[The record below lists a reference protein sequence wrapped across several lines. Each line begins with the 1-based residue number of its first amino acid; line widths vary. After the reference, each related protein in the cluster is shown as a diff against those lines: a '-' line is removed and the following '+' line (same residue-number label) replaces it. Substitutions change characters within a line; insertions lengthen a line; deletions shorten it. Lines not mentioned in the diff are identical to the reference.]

1 MASASAF
8 RHHLNVNPI
17 SKDVQGSDHSIP
29 LSPQW
34 LLPKPG
40 DSKPG
45 MGTMESHP
53 PPYPVNGNQSIV
65 MKPLGNGKEIDDI
78 PSKKDVFRPSL
89 LDKVTSQHRWLDEE
103 RETHSSVRKDHWRDG
118 DKESSDTSKMNR
130 RAENLPSKQ
139 FGEAHRAPSERWT
152 DSGNKD
158 SSYDQRRESK
168 WNTRWGPDDKKTESL
183 GDKWAGSGRD
193 GDKPLEKGLSHF
205 SVNGKDDM
213 EGDRYRPWRSSSSQ
227 SRGRGEPLHHQI
239 LSPKNQ
245 APTFSYGRG
254 RGENH
259 PSTFSASRGRGISGG
274 NSGPSIH
281 QSLGTLSFKGG
292 NDRGETFPLRY
303 SRIKLLDLYR
313 RTDMTIYHKLL
324 EGLVVVPSLTLNEPL
339 EPLSLCAPN
348 SDEMVVLKGIDKGDI
363 TSSGATKMTKDG
375 LAIMNTIEFTHL
387 RRNKTGGTEDLQPAV
402 DSKEDRSDIPKS
414 GCSHHSGGSFHE
426 KHRGFLDTIIKRRPS
441 GVFEGEPESKKPAP
455 EDHLLYYKDPQGEIQ
470 GPFSGVDI
478 IGWFEAGFF
487 GIDLEVRLASAPK
500 DSPFSLLGDVMPH
513 LRAKAQ
519 PPPGFGV
526 SKQGE
531 LPDLSGRQNFSSLGK
546 VPAGTSEI
554 DMSRNE
560 RRPKTEAESRFLESR
575 MPGAMSN
582 PSQGHLTN
590 NLSGSPLS
598 GIENGSDPSHSQ
610 GADSISILPGLPERS
625 IPGVNNG
632 VGVWS
637 NFPGRGALDPL
648 QNKIELHHA
657 QNFPTQAP
665 FASQQPGVQAPNL
678 PSLISLLSQNMDNP
692 SGTLTP
698 EKLISTLSQ
707 DSRLLNMLQQLQPQ
721 APVAKQQMLLLE
733 KIMSLMQQQ
742 KQEEQQHLL
751 RQHQLLSQVLQEHHP
766 QQCLGDPSYGQI
778 QSQTTTMTT
787 GNASV
792 DPTLGSQIQ
801 LPDTQVE
808 QANNYMNL
816 PPQIS
821 KDINYAV
828 SPESPLLH
836 LPHQI
841 FGTINR
847 QRSWGT
853 NCTEMLNDTQQ
864 SLPVTT
870 VVQSSLSLE
879 ANLSSQ
885 ETSSDCR
892 TLTVEQSLDYTQKI
906 DEIVPSITPVN
917 DENCGTM
924 EQFGIATARTCK
936 IDLPSNHGVQPT
948 AKVDKLPVER
958 EKSNDQP
965 SAVREKNV
973 EARDVRKASEKKSR
987 KQKFSKSQFSD
998 QAKGIAKDS
1007 SSVQLKPSETE
1018 ESVAGDTKTT
1028 ADNLTG
1034 SSPGNREENK
1044 SRMPPMDSHSAKS
1057 SSAANAVV
1065 VEVKTTEPMSE
1076 SRLSSSLPAHN
1087 TPKQPVV
1094 HAWKPAPGFKAKSL
1108 LEIQQEEQMKAQT
1121 EMAVSEVPSANS
1133 MNLSTPWAGVVA
1145 SLEPKV
1151 SRESRQDAAISETAI
1166 VKPEN
1171 SSTSKSKKS
1180 QLHDLLAAEVLAKS
1194 RERCLDVPRTV
1205 PTSAAHVTITTVET
1219 IDDDN
1224 FIEAKETKK
1233 GRKKSAKAK
1242 GMGAKVTAP
1251 LNPVD
1256 IPVVSAS
1263 PVDKGKVS
1271 DQAQPEK
1278 EVLPSIQSSLSLG
1291 DFVPWRGEMVN
1302 PSPPPAWSTDSMK
1315 LPKCTSLR
1323 DIQKEQKRN
1332 LSVNFPIPIPAPQKP
1347 QPSQS
1352 THGTVSSWS
1361 TASPPSKAAS
1371 PVLINCHVSSPSK
1384 SKGDDDLF
1392 WGPIDQTKQE
1402 GKQGDFP
1409 LLANVGGW
1417 DRKNTPAKGTAS
1429 GSLSRQKSMGGRP
1442 IEHAFQSHNDG
1453 KLMKL
1458 GAGNVNSGNAGVYNF
1473 QQEIAV
1479 SPDVS
1484 SREGGKKKGK
1494 KGKKVSPA
1502 VLGFNVVSNRIMMGE
1517 IQVLED

>member
-8 RHHLNVNPI
+8 RHHLNVNPSHSI

-34 LLPKPG
+34 LLPKSG
-40 DSKPG
+40 DRKPG

-53 PPYPVNGNQSIV
+53 APYPVKGNQSVV
-65 MKPLGNGKEIDDI
+65 MKPLGNGKEIDDS
-78 PSKKDVFRPSL
+78 PSKKDAFRPSL
-89 LDKVTSQHRWLDEE
+89 PDKVTSQHRWRDEE
-103 RETHSSVRKDHWRDG
+103 REAHSSVRKDHWRDG
-118 DKESSDTSKMNR
+118 DKEPSDTPKVNR
-130 RAENLPSKQ
+130 WAENLPSRQ
-139 FGEAHRAPSERWT
+139 FGEVHRAASERRI
-152 DSGNKD
+152 DSSNKD

-183 GDKWAGSGRD
+183 SDKWADSGRD
-193 GDKPLEKGLSHF
+193 GDKPLEKGLSHL
-205 SVNGKDDM
+205 SINGKDDR
-213 EGDRYRPWRSSSSQ
+213 EGDHYRPWRSSSSQ

-239 LSPKNQ
+239 LSPKKQ

-254 RGENH
+254 LGENH
-259 PSTFSASRGRGISGG
+259 PSTFSAGRGRGIPGG
-274 NSGPSIH
+274 NPGASIPSYH
-281 QSLGTLSFKGG
+281 PSLGALSFKGE
-292 NDRGETFPLRY
+292 NDRGEPSPLRY
-303 SRIKLLDLYR
+303 SRIKLLDIFR
-313 RTDMTIYHKLL
+313 RTEMIIYNKLL
-324 EGLVVVPSLTLNEPL
+324 EGFVSVPSLTLNEPL

-363 TSSGATKMTKDG
+363 TSSGATKLTKDG
-375 LAIMNTIEFTHL
+375 LTSLNSIEFTHS
-387 RRNKTGGTEDLQPAV
+387 RRNKTGGTEDLPPAV
-402 DSKEDRSDIPKS
+402 DSKEDGSDIPKS
-414 GCSHHSGGSFHE
+414 GYSHYSGGSLHE
-426 KHRGFLDTIIKRRPS
+426 KNRGFLDSIIKRRTS
-441 GVFEGEPESKKPAP
+441 GIFEGEPEPKKPAP
-455 EDHLLYYKDPQGEIQ
+455 EDHLLHYKDPQGEVQ

-500 DSPFSLLGDVMPH
+500 DAPFSLLGDVMPH

-546 VPAGTSEI
+546 APAGSSEI
-554 DMSRNE
+554 DMSKNE
-560 RRPKTEAESRFLESR
+560 RRPKTEAESRFLESL
-575 MPGAMSN
+575 MSAAMSN
-582 PSQGHLTN
+582 PSQGLQGYLTN

-598 GIENGSDPSHSQ
+598 GIENGSDLSHSQ
-610 GADSISILPGLPERS
+610 GSDSFSILPGLPERS

-632 VGVWS
+632 VGVSS
-637 NFPGRGALDPL
+637 NFPVQGALDPL

-665 FASQQPGVQAPNL
+665 FGIQQQGLQDPNL

-692 SGTLTP
+692 SGTFTP

-721 APVAKQQMLLLE
+721 APVPKQQMLLLE
-733 KIMSLMQQQ
+733 NIMSLMQQQ
-742 KQEEQQHLL
+742 KQEGQQQLL

-766 QQCLGDPSYGQI
+766 QQCLGDPSYGQLP
-778 QSQTTTMTT
+778 TTTMPI

-792 DPTLGSQIQ
+792 APTLGSQIQ
-801 LPDTQVE
+801 LPGTQVE

-816 PPQIS
+816 PPQTS

-828 SPESPLLH
+828 SSESPVLH
-836 LPHQI
+836 LPHQM
-841 FGTINR
+841 FGSIDYH
-847 QRSWGT
+847 RSWGT
-853 NCTEMLNDTQQ
+853 NCPEML
-864 SLPVTT
+864 TT
-870 VVQSSLSLE
+870 
-879 ANLSSQ
+879 Q

-906 DEIVPSITPVN
+906 DEIVPSITPEN
-917 DENCGTM
+917 DANCGTM
-924 EQFGIATARTCK
+924 EQLGIATARTCK
-936 IDLPSNHGVQPT
+936 IDLPINQGVQP
-948 AKVDKLPVER
+948 AAEIDKLPVEK
-958 EKSNDQP
+958 EKRNNQP
-965 SAVREKNV
+965 SVVREKNV
-973 EARDVRKASEKKSR
+973 EAREVRKASEKKSR
-987 KQKFSKSQFSD
+987 KQKSSKSQISD

-1007 SSVQLKPSETE
+1007 SLVQLKPSETE
-1018 ESVAGDTKTT
+1018 ESVVGDTKAA

-1034 SSPGNREENK
+1034 PSTENRGENK
-1044 SRMPPMDSHSAKS
+1044 SRLPPNSHSAKS
-1057 SSAANAVV
+1057 SSAANVV
-1065 VEVKTTEPMSE
+1065 VVGIKTTESMSE
-1076 SRLSSSLPAHN
+1076 SRLSGSLPVHN
-1087 TPKQPVV
+1087 TTKQPVV

-1121 EMAVSEVPSANS
+1121 EMTISEVPSANS

-1151 SRESRQDAAISETAI
+1151 SRESQQDAAIAETPF

-1194 RERCLDVPRTV
+1194 RERCLGVPGTV
-1205 PTSAAHVTITTVET
+1205 PTSAAHVTITTVEP
-1219 IDDDN
+1219 IADDN

-1242 GMGAKVTAP
+1242 GMGAKVIAP

-1263 PVDKGKVS
+1263 PVDKGIVS
-1271 DQAQPEK
+1271 DQTQPEK
-1278 EVLPSIQSSLSLG
+1278 EVLPSVHSSLSLG
-1291 DFVPWRGEMVN
+1291 DFVPWRGELVN

-1315 LPKCTSLR
+1315 LPNCTSLR

-1332 LSVNFPIPIPAPQKP
+1332 SSVHFPIPIPAPQKP

-1352 THGTVSSWS
+1352 THGGVSSWS

-1371 PVLINCHVSSPSK
+1371 PVMIYSHVSSLSK

-1392 WGPIDQTKQE
+1392 WGPIDQTKQD

-1409 LLANVGGW
+1409 LLANVGGCA
-1417 DRKNTPAKGTAS
+1417 RKNTPAKGTAS
-1429 GSLSRQKSMGGRP
+1429 GSLSPQKSMGGRP
-1442 IEHAFQSHNDG
+1442 IELALQSHNDG

-1458 GAGNVNSGNAGVYNF
+1458 GAGNVSSGNTCVSNF
-1473 QQEIAV
+1473 QQEIAA
-1479 SPDVS
+1479 SPDVP

>member
-8 RHHLNVNPI
+8 RHHLNVNPSHSI

-34 LLPKPG
+34 LLPKSG
-40 DSKPG
+40 DRKPG

-53 PPYPVNGNQSIV
+53 APYPVKGNQSVV
-65 MKPLGNGKEIDDI
+65 MKPLGNGKEIDDS
-78 PSKKDVFRPSL
+78 PSKKDAFRPSL
-89 LDKVTSQHRWLDEE
+89 PDKVTSQHRWRDEE
-103 RETHSSVRKDHWRDG
+103 REAHSSVRKDHWRDG
-118 DKESSDTSKMNR
+118 DKEPSDTPKVNR
-130 RAENLPSKQ
+130 WAENLPSRQ
-139 FGEAHRAPSERWT
+139 FGEVHRAASERRI
-152 DSGNKD
+152 DSSNKD

-183 GDKWAGSGRD
+183 SDKWADSGRD
-193 GDKPLEKGLSHF
+193 GDKPLEKGLSHL
-205 SVNGKDDM
+205 SINGKDDR
-213 EGDRYRPWRSSSSQ
+213 EGDHYRPWRSSSSQ

-239 LSPKNQ
+239 LSPKKQ

-254 RGENH
+254 LGENH
-259 PSTFSASRGRGISGG
+259 PSKFSAGRGRGIPGG
-274 NSGPSIH
+274 NPGASIPSYH
-281 QSLGTLSFKGG
+281 PSLGALSFKGE
-292 NDRGETFPLRY
+292 NDRGEPSSLRY
-303 SRIKLLDLYR
+303 SRIKLLDIFR
-313 RTDMTIYHKLL
+313 RTEMIIYNKLL
-324 EGLVVVPSLTLNEPL
+324 EGFVSVPSLTLNEPL

-363 TSSGATKMTKDG
+363 TSSGATKLTKDG
-375 LAIMNTIEFTHL
+375 LTSLNSIEFTHS
-387 RRNKTGGTEDLQPAV
+387 RRNKTGGTEDFPPAV
-402 DSKEDRSDIPKS
+402 DSKEDGSDIPKS
-414 GCSHHSGGSFHE
+414 GYSHYSGGSLHE
-426 KHRGFLDTIIKRRPS
+426 KNRGFLDSIIKRRTS
-441 GVFEGEPESKKPAP
+441 GIFEGEPEPKKPAP
-455 EDHLLYYKDPQGEIQ
+455 EDHLLHYKDPQGEIQ

-500 DSPFSLLGDVMPH
+500 DAPFSLLGDVMPH

-546 VPAGTSEI
+546 APAGSSEI

-560 RRPKTEAESRFLESR
+560 RRPKTEAESRFLESL
-575 MPGAMSN
+575 MSAAMSN
-582 PSQGHLTN
+582 PSQGLQGYLTN

-598 GIENGSDPSHSQ
+598 GIENGSDLSHSQ
-610 GADSISILPGLPERS
+610 GPDSISILPGLPERS

-632 VGVWS
+632 VGVSS
-637 NFPGRGALDPL
+637 NFPVQGALDPL

-665 FASQQPGVQAPNL
+665 FGIQQQGLQDPNL

-692 SGTLTP
+692 SGTFTP

-721 APVAKQQMLLLE
+721 APVPKQQMLLLE
-733 KIMSLMQQQ
+733 NIMSLMQQQ
-742 KQEEQQHLL
+742 KQEGQQQLL

-766 QQCLGDPSYGQI
+766 QQCLGDPSYGQLPA
-778 QSQTTTMTT
+778 TTMPI

-792 DPTLGSQIQ
+792 APTLGSQIQ
-801 LPDTQVE
+801 LPGTQVE

-816 PPQIS
+816 PPQTS

-828 SPESPLLH
+828 SSESPVLH
-836 LPHQI
+836 LPHQM
-841 FGTINR
+841 FGSIDY

-853 NCTEMLNDTQQ
+853 NCPEML
-864 SLPVTT
+864 TT
-870 VVQSSLSLE
+870 
-879 ANLSSQ
+879 Q

-892 TLTVEQSLDYTQKI
+892 TLTVEQSLDYKQKI
-906 DEIVPSITPVN
+906 DEIVPSITPEN
-917 DENCGTM
+917 DANCGTM
-924 EQFGIATARTCK
+924 EQLGIATARTCK
-936 IDLPSNHGVQPT
+936 IDLPINQGVQP
-948 AKVDKLPVER
+948 AAEIDKLPVEK
-958 EKSNDQP
+958 EKRNNQP
-965 SAVREKNV
+965 SVLREKNV
-973 EARDVRKASEKKSR
+973 EAREVRKASEKKSR
-987 KQKFSKSQFSD
+987 KQKSSKSQISD

-1007 SSVQLKPSETE
+1007 SLVQLKPSETE
-1018 ESVAGDTKTT
+1018 ESVVGDTKAA

-1034 SSPGNREENK
+1034 PSTENRGDNK
-1044 SRMPPMDSHSAKS
+1044 SRLPPNSHSAKS
-1057 SSAANAVV
+1057 SSAANVV
-1065 VEVKTTEPMSE
+1065 VVGIKTTESMSE
-1076 SRLSSSLPAHN
+1076 SRLSGSLPVHN
-1087 TPKQPVV
+1087 TTKQPVV

-1121 EMAVSEVPSANS
+1121 EMTISEVPSANS

-1151 SRESRQDAAISETAI
+1151 YRESQQDAAIAETPF

-1194 RERCLDVPRTV
+1194 RERCLGVPGTV
-1205 PTSAAHVTITTVET
+1205 PTSGAHVTTTVEP
-1219 IDDDN
+1219 IADDN

-1233 GRKKSAKAK
+1233 GRKKSVKAK
-1242 GMGAKVTAP
+1242 GMGAKVIAP

-1263 PVDKGKVS
+1263 PVDKGIVS
-1271 DQAQPEK
+1271 DQTQPEK
-1278 EVLPSIQSSLSLG
+1278 EVLPSVHSSLSLG
-1291 DFVPWRGEMVN
+1291 DFVPWRGELVN

-1315 LPKCTSLR
+1315 LPNCTSLR

-1332 LSVNFPIPIPAPQKP
+1332 SSVHFPIPIPAPQKP

-1352 THGTVSSWS
+1352 THGGVSSWS

-1371 PVLINCHVSSPSK
+1371 PVMIYSHVSSLSK

-1392 WGPIDQTKQE
+1392 WGPIDQTKQD

-1409 LLANVGGW
+1409 LLANVGGCA
-1417 DRKNTPAKGTAS
+1417 RKNTPAKGTAS
-1429 GSLSRQKSMGGRP
+1429 GSLSPQKSMGGRP
-1442 IEHAFQSHNDG
+1442 IELAFQSHNDG

-1458 GAGNVNSGNAGVYNF
+1458 GAGNVSSGNTCVSNF
-1473 QQEIAV
+1473 QQEIAA
-1479 SPDVS
+1479 SPDVP

-1517 IQVLED
+1517 IQAATAAEIEFAQEIL